1 MWWSQKEKKKFGGQ
15 NWRVFCIIKRLS
27 DKRNYVHWFPL
38 HSCSTAHNVRDFNI
52 FFLFYIW
59 WCWDSF
65 SFFSFLFLFFKAGNL
80 CCRLF
85 WKKKKNPLTA
95 NMGEDNIVFWGGDE
109 AIFKIFI
116 WLHHVLSD
124 AAQICKKKKAPWGKK
139 YNIIN
144 DFWWLWIQ
152 IDSSSPIR
160 TPDGR
165 NDQIKNL
172 EKKKVKSCL
181 LVATRRSVR
190 QELRQQAT
198 FLFVQLFH
206 DKINPPLRGLYCSLP
221 PASSPQQD
229 HQKKKNTT
237 LFSRSPRI
245 TRLYSGNGTLELE
258 RIYMNI

>member
-1 MWWSQKEKKKFGGQ
+1 MLRF
-15 NWRVFCIIKRLS
+15 F
-27 DKRNYVHWFPL
+27 
-38 HSCSTAHNVRDFNI
+38 
-52 FFLFYIW
+52 FFLF
-59 WCWDSF
+59 
-65 SFFSFLFLFFKAGNL
+65 FFCFFKAGNL

-95 NMGEDNIVFWGGDE
+95 NMSEDNIVFLGGMKP
-109 AIFKIFI
+109 FLKYS
-116 WLHHVLSD
+116 SD
-124 AAQICKKKKAPWGKK
+124 CIMFWVMQHRFVKKKKAPWGKK

>member
-1 MWWSQKEKKKFGGQ
+1 MS
-15 NWRVFCIIKRLS
+15 
-27 DKRNYVHWFPL
+27 
-38 HSCSTAHNVRDFNI
+38 
-52 FFLFYIW
+52 
-59 WCWDSF
+59 
-65 SFFSFLFLFFKAGNL
+65 
-80 CCRLF
+80 
-85 WKKKKNPLTA
+85 
-95 NMGEDNIVFWGGDE
+95 EDNIVFLGGDE

-172 EKKKVKSCL
+172 EKKKDKSCL

>member
-1 MWWSQKEKKKFGGQ
+1 MLRF
-15 NWRVFCIIKRLS
+15 F
-27 DKRNYVHWFPL
+27 
-38 HSCSTAHNVRDFNI
+38 
-52 FFLFYIW
+52 FFLF
-59 WCWDSF
+59 F
-65 SFFSFLFLFFKAGNL
+65 SVFVFLKLEIFVVGYSE
-80 CCRLF
+80 
-85 WKKKKNPLTA
+85 KKKKNPLTA
-95 NMGEDNIVFWGGDE
+95 NMSEDNIVFLGGDE

-124 AAQICKKKKAPWGKK
+124 AAQICKKKKKAPWGKK

>member
-1 MWWSQKEKKKFGGQ
+1 MSTDFPFTPAQ
-15 NWRVFCIIKRLS
+15 RHIT
-27 DKRNYVHWFPL
+27 YVILTFFFVL
-38 HSCSTAHNVRDFNI
+38 YLMMLRFF
-52 FFLFYIW
+52 FFLF
-59 WCWDSF
+59 F
-65 SFFSFLFLFFKAGNL
+65 SVFVFLKLEIFVVGYSE
-80 CCRLF
+80 
-85 WKKKKNPLTA
+85 KKKKNPLTA
-95 NMGEDNIVFWGGDE
+95 NMSEDNIVFLGGMKP
-109 AIFKIFI
+109 FLKYS
-116 WLHHVLSD
+116 SD
-124 AAQICKKKKAPWGKK
+124 CIMFWVMQHRFVKKKKAPWGKK

-206 DKINPPLRGLYCSLP
+206 KINPPLRGLYCSLP

>member
-1 MWWSQKEKKKFGGQ
+1 MK
-15 NWRVFCIIKRLS
+15 ITL
-27 DKRNYVHWFPL
+27 
-38 HSCSTAHNVRDFNI
+38 
-52 FFLFYIW
+52 FFL
-59 WCWDSF
+59 
-65 SFFSFLFLFFKAGNL
+65 
-80 CCRLF
+80 
-85 WKKKKNPLTA
+85 
-95 NMGEDNIVFWGGDE
+95 GGDE

-124 AAQICKKKKAPWGKK
+124 AAQICKKKKKAPWGKK